1 MKNKKVIVTTT
12 INEPTKATLEYCKKV
27 DWDFIIVGDTKTPHE
42 SYTSLSKEYSQ
53 LIYLHPDEQELLYPE
68 LSQVLGWKT
77 IQRRNIGFVHAYKL
91 GYEIMATVDDD
102 NIPYDNWGVDIKV
115 HNIIETDIYTTENIV
130 FDPLSPTKYSNLWHR
145 GFPIQLLKYRNLIQ
159 YSGKDK
165 IKVFI
170 QANLWDGDPDI
181 DAICRLSNSPMVKF
195 DPDIKPYSSSC
206 EFIPFNSQNT
216 ILSTLI
222 LKHYF
227 MFPFIGRMDDIW
239 GGYIL
244 QHFIGSGNIIFDK
257 PTVYQERNTQ
267 DLIKNLNDEIFGYRN
282 TLELLN
288 NINNFESYLPIKSL
302 EAFKIYQSYFN

>member
-130 FDPLSPTKYSNLWHR
+130 FDPLSLQN
-145 GFPIQLLKYRNLIQ
+145 
-159 YSGKDK
+159 
-165 IKVFI
+165 
-170 QANLWDGDPDI
+170 AE
-181 DAICRLSNSPMVKF
+181 KF
-195 DPDIKPYSSSC
+195 
-206 EFIPFNSQNT
+206 
-216 ILSTLI
+216 
-222 LKHYF
+222 
-227 MFPFIGRMDDIW
+227 
-239 GGYIL
+239 
-244 QHFIGSGNIIFDK
+244 
-257 PTVYQERNTQ
+257 
-267 DLIKNLNDEIFGYRN
+267 
-282 TLELLN
+282 
-288 NINNFESYLPIKSL
+288 
-302 EAFKIYQSYFN
+302 